1 MKIKLKRQPKRLYCA
16 TLGHAVEYPVL
27 LEEAKRIS
35 AELHRAKEEGFLKT
49 AEGDDAM
56 KLASVLACF
65 KGTIE
70 EVHVPLKEEDKAS
83 QWARIRGVLSNQ
95 SA

>member
-27 LEEAKRIS
+27 LDEAKRIS
-35 AELHRAKEEGFLKT
+35 AELYKAKEGGFLKS
-49 AEGDDAM
+49 AEESDAL

-65 KGTIE
+65 QGTIE

-83 QWARIRGVLSNQ
+83 QWARIRGVL
-95 SA
+95 A

>member
-35 AELHRAKEEGFLKT
+35 DELHRAKEEGFLKS
-49 AEGDDAM
+49 ADGDDAM

-65 KGTIE
+65 HGAIE

-83 QWARIRGVLSNQ
+83 QWARIRSVL
-95 SA
+95 A

>member
-1 MKIKLKRQPKRLYCA
+1 M
-16 TLGHAVEYPVL
+16 L

-35 AELHRAKEEGFLKT
+35 DELHRAKEEGFLKS
-49 AEGDDAM
+49 ADGDDAM
-56 KLASVLACF
+56 KLASILACF

-83 QWARIRGVLSNQ
+83 EWARIRSVLS
-95 SA
+95 

>member
-1 MKIKLKRQPKRLYCA
+1 M
-16 TLGHAVEYPVL
+16 L

-35 AELHRAKEEGFLKT
+35 AELHRAKEEGFLKS
-49 AEGDDAM
+49 ADGDDAM

-65 KGTIE
+65 QGTIE
-70 EVHVPLKEEDKAS
+70 EVHVPLKEEDKVS
-83 QWARIRGVLSNQ
+83 EWARIRSVLARE

>member
-1 MKIKLKRQPKRLYCA
+1 LKIKLKPKPKHIYCA

-35 AELHRAKEEGFLKT
+35 AELHRAKEEGFLKS
-49 AEGDDAM
+49 ADGDDAM

-70 EVHVPLKEEDKAS
+70 EVHVPLKEEGKAS
-83 QWARIRGVLSNQ
+83 QWARIRSVL
-95 SA
+95 A

>member
-16 TLGHAVEYPVL
+16 TLGHAVEYPEL

-35 AELHRAKEEGFLKT
+35 AELHRAKEEGFLKS
-49 AEGDDAM
+49 ADGDDAM

-65 KGTIE
+65 QGTIE

-83 QWARIRGVLSNQ
+83 EWTRIRSVL
-95 SA
+95 A